1 MLKFDEYCI
10 LINCVSV
17 FNNGKND
24 NMHIF
29 NFCESRKIDKIE
41 IFFILYLNEIN
52 ENMLVFKKNL
62 KYVDF

>member
-24 NMHIF
+24 DMHIF

-41 IFFILYLNEIN
+41 IFFY
-52 ENMLVFKKNL
+52 LVFERN
-62 KYVDF
+62 